1 MTDAPRWR
9 QPSAL
14 VPMLMSVAALGL
26 LGSVLALHAVRQEPV
41 VREADEGTAAH
52 LWQLL
57 MGGQLP
63 IVAWFFVRWMP
74 TNPRRALPILVVQ
87 LLLALAAAFPVWY
100 YQL

>member
-14 VPMLMSVAALGL
+14 VPMLMSLAALAL
-26 LGSVLALHAVRQEPV
+26 LGSYLALHVVRHEAV

-63 IVAWFFVRWMP
+63 IVAWFFVRWVP
-74 TNPRRALPILVVQ
+74 AHPRRALPILLVQ
-87 LLLALAAAFPVWY
+87 ILLALAAAFPVWY
-100 YQL
+100 YQM